1 MERRASSEGSGAQ
14 VVAEG
19 FGGRK
24 REGISSN
31 RPLNLEIA
39 GVAGVEYRERSE
51 NRRCRPIEIR
61 ATNRRSEVAF
71 WLRR

>member
-1 MERRASSEGSGAQ
+1 MGIQVVVVVVERRASSEGSGAQ

-51 NRRCRPIEIR
+51 KTITIPPLAFIFP
-61 ATNRRSEVAF
+61 RS
-71 WLRR
+71 

>member
-1 MERRASSEGSGAQ
+1 MQEPERTEK
-14 VVAEG
+14 EED

-61 ATNRRSEVAF
+61 ATNVEWRFRRSEVAF